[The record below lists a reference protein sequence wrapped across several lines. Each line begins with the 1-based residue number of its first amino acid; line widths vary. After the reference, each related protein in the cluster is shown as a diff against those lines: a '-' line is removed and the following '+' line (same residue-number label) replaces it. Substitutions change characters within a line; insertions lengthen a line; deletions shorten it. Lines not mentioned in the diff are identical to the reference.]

1 MRCPNNQTLSK
12 QPSVPNAAYGPTKA
26 AVHWL
31 TKRIDAE
38 EDSIAAL
45 VIDPGFVKILLLHFT
60 ITPMLTIIKMGS
72 DGNGQLRCPALWHD
86 TSTTLY

>member
-1 MRCPNNQTLSK
+1 MVYHGFFGWLVRVRHPKPDWRRYLTNQKSRK
-12 QPSVPNAAYGPTKA
+12 QPSLPNAAYGPTKA

-45 VIDPGFVKILLLHFT
+45 VIDPGYVEIFRFYKLHE
-60 ITPMLTIIKMGS
+60 
-72 DGNGQLRCPALWHD
+72 QRC
-86 TSTTLY
+86 